1 MSAGADYLRPMRI
14 VTALLLVTSAFSLAL
29 GITQPLLRFEHLVF
43 FSRTPSLIEMIG
55 ELWTTGDA
63 LLAILITCFSVIFP
77 AGKILVA
84 NALLVAGDSDP
95 VARDRMHRLLG
106 AVSKW
111 SMMDVLLVA
120 LVIFAAKTSGLADAF
135 TQPGLWFYATSVATA
150 AIATVLLR

>member
-1 MSAGADYLRPMRI
+1 MRI
-14 VTALLLVTSAFSLAL
+14 VVSLLLAASAFSLAL

-43 FSRTPSLIEMIG
+43 FSSTPSLIEMIG
-55 ELWTTGDA
+55 ELWTSGDT
-63 LLAILITCFSVIFP
+63 LLAMLVACFSVIFP
-77 AGKILVA
+77 AGKILA
-84 NALLVAGDSDP
+84 AQALLVAGDGNP

-135 TQPGLWFYATSVATA
+135 TQPGLWFYTISVATA
-150 AIATVLLR
+150 AVATVLLR